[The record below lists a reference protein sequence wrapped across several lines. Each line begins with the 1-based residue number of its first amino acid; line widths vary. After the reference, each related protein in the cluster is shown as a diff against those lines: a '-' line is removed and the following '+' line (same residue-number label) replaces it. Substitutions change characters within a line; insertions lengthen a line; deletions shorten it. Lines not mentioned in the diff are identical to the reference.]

1 MKHEKSDRDGRRNT
15 NSTTKTGVWIGRLR
29 NNVCMGV
36 CLRTFYIVVRKRG
49 CVKRWRITAHDH
61 PCQWSKC
68 PQPSTTYHIHT
79 CKRTVLPVMSGPEQT
94 FFFLLAAKLGTQG
107 LRHFP
112 IHSAPESLVFG
123 IMPTWPK
130 DYVADLRSHKHMS
143 LERSPWS
150 KRSRAHQIW
159 VVLLNAIKHWSI
171 YAATVKLH
179 HFGLVKPLGT
189 LWTADVCVKGLG
201 AIRVWHLSAIPNRDI
216 DGYVYSV
223 QRWAL
228 TRCCAVIISLRQ
240 QKHVAMSTAPAR
252 SNVFTMKQASSTPC
266 PAPVRMFFSRTI
278 RSWWYDRRRDGQ
290 LCPTCEE
297 THLHYHRGANSPP
310 IFVFSS
316 MFDLIIEAAQ
326 WSAPE

>member
-1 MKHEKSDRDGRRNT
+1 MKKVTEMEEGILILLQKLGCELDVYET
-15 NSTTKTGVWIGRLR
+15 TFVWACVCALSTLSYASEAAL
-29 NNVCMGV
+29 NADA
-36 CLRTFYIVVRKRG
+36 LPRT
-49 CVKRWRITAHDH
+49 ITRASGLNARSHLY
-61 PCQWSKC
+61 
-68 PQPSTTYHIHT
+68 TTYHIHK

-130 DYVADLRSHKHMS
+130 DYVTDLRSHKHMS